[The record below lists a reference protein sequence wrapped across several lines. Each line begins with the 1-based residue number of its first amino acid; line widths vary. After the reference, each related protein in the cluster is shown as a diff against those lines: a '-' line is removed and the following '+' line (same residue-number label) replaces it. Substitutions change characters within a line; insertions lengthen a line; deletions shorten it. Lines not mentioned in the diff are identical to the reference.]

1 MHFRNMIVLIICCLI
16 LLMSVSLADAEVTTY
31 DPFEVYRGTA
41 GSFTFALPGL
51 PTAVVHEFDMIN
63 LWQDGIQMW
72 GECGNDG
79 SEYQLRAADIQQGIE
94 YFTGLNPKDSREKN
108 NWRALYAFSSY
119 YIDYQGGTAGT
130 PVINAEDQSM
140 IFHYTYP
147 DAPGST
153 YTAKCL
159 LDGSYAV
166 CLLMEDCDHQ
176 ERAFSELR
184 QLTEEE
190 TEGLKNSQPY
200 LLDFNGIP
208 MTFPKEPTF
217 LNVDNGSSAI
227 CFAEDYTRIIAQY
240 VPIGLTLNMDQ
251 EEAADSLKMLAEKA
265 MDIVGGG
272 TVESGTASGDAD
284 LWKYE
289 YTALLDSPYN
299 TTFREEFLWIGRVYV
314 GDSGIW
320 YLMCNDTETGRAWL
334 NSAGEAS
341 GKYLAEDLN
350 SAGETSLDLPWSY
363 LSIELNALLAE
374 ERTDDGAPATLR
386 QLMRGITEIQKDE
399 SFGGLF
405 DDVQIGDALFS
416 NGQWVRTAVIA
427 YDAFALLFMSSE
439 EETAVINEIHII
451 VNDEYDTEA
460 LGILSAGFAQA
471 AEGEDY
477 PELAAIRQ
485 GNSSRLPE
493 NWEGK
498 RYRTKESHEAKGG
511 SFDYWLLTMK
521 AVYPETV
528 QHIPE
533 WTEEIAFDVP
543 EKSVS
548 DFRAD
553 WNRMDSNWYGGQFPL
568 QTLDPQQADDGK
580 FVHFFIFGD
589 QTCIAL
595 TTDSEEENGLISKL
609 QIYNLNDFPA
619 QTFLGGLMALA
630 IMTDMPEDEFI
641 RMTLMLQEYP
651 MWNDL
656 LALDPV
662 AGWKGK
668 MLVLTG
674 DEYNDQYVPNA
685 YILDMTIPAE

>member
-1 MHFRNMIVLIICCLI
+1 MRFRTVIVLIICCLI
-16 LLMSVSLADAEVTTY
+16 LLMPVSFADTEVSAY

-41 GSFTFALPGL
+41 GSFPFALPGM
-51 PTAVVHEFDMIN
+51 PTAIVHEYEMIN

-72 GECGNDG
+72 GVCKSDG
-79 SEYQLRAADIQQGIE
+79 AEYQLRAADITQGIE
-94 YFTGLNPKDSREKN
+94 YFTGLNPKDPREKN

-119 YIDYQGGTAGT
+119 YIDYQGGTAGA
-130 PVINAEDQSM
+130 PMINAEDQSM

-147 DAPGST
+147 DTPEST

-166 CLLMEDCDHQ
+166 CLLMEDCEHQ
-176 ERAFSELR
+176 ERAFSELKKI
-184 QLTEEE
+184 TEEE
-190 TEGLKNSQPY
+190 KEVLKNAQPY
-200 LLDFNGIP
+200 PTNFNGIP
-208 MTFPKEPTF
+208 MTFPKEPIY
-217 LNVDNGSSAI
+217 LNVDNGSTAI

-240 VPIGLTLNMDQ
+240 VPIGLKLDMDQ

-272 TVESGTASGDAD
+272 KVESGTASGDAD
-284 LWKYE
+284 HWEYE

-299 TTFREEFLWIGRVYV
+299 TTFRDDFLWIGRVYT
-314 GDSGIW
+314 GESGIW
-320 YLMCNDTETGRAWL
+320 YLMCNDTETGRTW
-334 NSAGEAS
+334 
-341 GKYLAEDLN
+341 LN

-363 LSIELNALLAE
+363 LSIELNAHLAE
-374 ERTDDGAPATLR
+374 ERKDDGAPATLR
-386 QLMRGITEIQKDE
+386 QLIRGITEIQKDE
-399 SFGGLF
+399 SFSGLF

-416 NGQWVRTAVIA
+416 NGQWVRTAAIA
-427 YDAFALLFMSSE
+427 NDAFALLFMSSE
-439 EETAVINEIHII
+439 KITAVINEIHII
-451 VNDEYDTEA
+451 VNDEYVAEV

-498 RYRTKESHEAKGG
+498 RYRTKESHESKGG
-511 SFDYWLLTMK
+511 PFDYWLLTMK
-521 AVYPETV
+521 AVHPETV
-528 QHIPE
+528 HHIPE

-543 EKSVS
+543 EKSVN
-548 DFRAD
+548 DFRTD
-553 WNRMDSNWYGGQFPL
+553 WNRKDSNWYGGQFPL
-568 QTLDPQQADDGK
+568 QTLDPQPADDGK

-595 TTDSEEENGLISKL
+595 TADSEKEIGLISKL
-609 QIYNLNDFPA
+609 QIYNLNDFSA

-656 LALDPV
+656 LDLDPV
-662 AGWKGK
+662 VGWKGK

-674 DEYNDQYVPNA
+674 DEYNGQYVPNA
-685 YILDMTIPAE
+685 YILDMTIPIE